1 MTGGRKL
8 LLASLAAVV
17 VAAVAGWFRPVPGDV
32 PPGTLPPEP
41 WRLPAAA
48 ALERGSVTLTAQAA
62 SVRWLGA
69 SDSTGA
75 ITGGDSATS
84 WTLLGVVSD
93 RAEPAALVQAAG
105 KPDVLRVTRG
115 STLPDGALLVAI
127 ERGGV
132 VFERD
137 GCRGRRPVHPNGNDE
152 ASGLEDA
159 CAPSQAHQENSNP

>member
-1 MTGGRKL
+1 MTGPRKL

-17 VAAVAGWFRPVPGDV
+17 VTAVAGWFRPVPGDV

-48 ALERGSVTLTAQAA
+48 ALERSSVALTAQAS

-69 SDSTGA
+69 AGGTDVATGDGA
-75 ITGGDSATS
+75 SS

-93 RAEPAALVQAAG
+93 RTEPAALVQAAG
-105 KPDVLRVTRG
+105 KPDVLRVTPG
-115 STLPDGALLVAI
+115 SALPDGALLVAI

-137 GCRGRRPVHPNGNDE
+137 GCRGRRPIHPNRNDE
-152 ASGLEDA
+152 AAGLEDA
-159 CAPSQAHQENSNP
+159 CATSQAHQENSSP